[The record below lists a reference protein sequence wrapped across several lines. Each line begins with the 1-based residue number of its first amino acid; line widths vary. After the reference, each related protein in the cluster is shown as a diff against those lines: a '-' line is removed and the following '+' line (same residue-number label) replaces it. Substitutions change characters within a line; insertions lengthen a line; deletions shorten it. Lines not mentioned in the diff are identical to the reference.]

1 VTPIVSVFA
10 ASPDRGRGLARDMA
24 VRWALAEVGQ
34 DHRLRLLSFADLK
47 TPEHK
52 ARQPFGQIPTYETDG
67 LTLFESG
74 AIVLHIAETAE
85 GLGAGLLPVE
95 PAARARAIAW
105 MFAAVSTIE
114 PVIVEREVAVLLE
127 ADKPW
132 THERLP
138 MLEARLRQRLDD
150 LAAWLSGRDW
160 LEGDF
165 SAGDIMMVCVLRRP
179 ASAMLLRDYPVLA
192 AYVARAETRPA
203 FQTGFAD
210 QKARSDAAHG

>member
-1 VTPIVSVFA
+1 MTPVVSVFA

-24 VRWALAEVGQ
+24 VRWALAEVGEP
-34 DHRLRLLSFADLK
+34 HELRPLSFAELK
-47 TPEHK
+47 TAEHK
-52 ARQPFGQIPTYETDG
+52 ARQPFGQIPAFESDG

-74 AIVLHIAETAE
+74 AIVLHIAETH
-85 GLGAGLLPVE
+85 GLLPTD

-127 ADKPW
+127 GGKPW
-132 THERLP
+132 TAERLP

-150 LAAWLSGRDW
+150 LAAWLEGKDW

-165 SAGDIMMVCVLRRP
+165 SAGDIMMICVLRRP
-179 ASAMLLRDYPVLA
+179 AAALLMADYPVLA
-192 AYVARAETRPA
+192 AYVCRAEARPA
-203 FQTGFAD
+203 FQIAFAD